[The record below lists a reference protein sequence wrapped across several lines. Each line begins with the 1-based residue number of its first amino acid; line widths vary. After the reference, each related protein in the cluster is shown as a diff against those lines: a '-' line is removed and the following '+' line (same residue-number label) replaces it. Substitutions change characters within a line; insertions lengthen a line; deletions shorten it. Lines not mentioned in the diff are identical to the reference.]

1 MALPLCSTCEQ
12 KNIYNWK
19 AYLLEILSIY
29 ITSQLYATLVTM
41 DTATLPTC
49 TRASLSFCSTSPN
62 LCPSFSQSDCSC
74 PSFVSRWPLDSE
86 SSQCSARDWP
96 FSQQVPNTGAR
107 VLYSDFRF
115 CSVCQWMHVQEN
127 QNATYYPIDTTEIVP
142 CSQTSPVWTFVAQ
155 HMYQL
160 NYTKC
165 DVPYSGKFSPGKKFS
180 KASANILCKKFA
192 RINFAQWASREIL
205 TRCILLNQHMVD

>member
-62 LCPSFSQSDCSC
+62 LCPSFSQSDCNC
-74 PSFVSRWPLDSE
+74 PSLVSRSPLGSD

-127 QNATYYPIDTTEIVP
+127 QTYPIDTTEIVP
-142 CSQTSPVWTFVAQ
+142 CLQNCLIWTFVAQ

-160 NYTKC
+160 IIQSVMYRIARN
-165 DVPYSGKFSPGKKFS
+165 FRQEKFS

-205 TRCILLNQHMVD
+205 TRCILLNQHVVD

>member
-1 MALPLCSTCEQ
+1 
-12 KNIYNWK
+12 
-19 AYLLEILSIY
+19 
-29 ITSQLYATLVTM
+29 M
-41 DTATLPTC
+41 DTTTVPTC

-74 PSFVSRWPLDSE
+74 PSLVSRWPLGSE

-96 FSQQVPNTGAR
+96 FSQQVPNMGAR
-107 VLYSDFRF
+107 VLYSDLRF
-115 CSVCQWMHVQEN
+115 CSVCQWIHVQEN
-127 QNATYYPIDTTEIVP
+127 QNYPIDTTEIVP

-165 DVPYSGKFSPGKKFS
+165 DVLYSGKFLPGKNFPKQAPMYCAKNMPGLISPSGQAVKF
-180 KASANILCKKFA
+180 
-192 RINFAQWASREIL
+192 
-205 TRCILLNQHMVD
+205 

>member
-1 MALPLCSTCEQ
+1 MYMYIHNTFLLLWILQHFPSMLVFLDVQLMALSLRSTCEK

-19 AYLLEILSIY
+19 AYLLEILSFY
-29 ITSQLYATLVTM
+29 ITSQLYVTRRLWM
-41 DTATLPTC
+41 DTATVPTC

-62 LCPSFSQSDCSC
+62 LCPSFSQSDCSW

-127 QNATYYPIDTTEIVP
+127 QNATYYPIDTTEIVL
-142 CSQTSPVWTFVAQ
+142 CSQNCLIWTFVA
-155 HMYQL
+155 
-160 NYTKC
+160 
-165 DVPYSGKFSPGKKFS
+165 
-180 KASANILCKKFA
+180 
-192 RINFAQWASREIL
+192 
-205 TRCILLNQHMVD
+205 